1 MIKKTIVLNWQ
12 EACSMS
18 TKNYC
23 VELGTRSAVCALTLH
38 LEVLAVCLI
47 A

>member
-1 MIKKTIVLNWQ
+1 MKY
-12 EACSMS
+12 EEE
-18 TKNYC
+18 NYC
-23 VELGTRSAVCALTLH
+23 VELGSRSAVCALTLH

>member
-1 MIKKTIVLNWQ
+1 MHRVTHEL
-12 EACSMS
+12 CFSM
-18 TKNYC
+18 KYEREKYC
-23 VELGTRSAVCALTLH
+23 VELGTGSAVCALTLH